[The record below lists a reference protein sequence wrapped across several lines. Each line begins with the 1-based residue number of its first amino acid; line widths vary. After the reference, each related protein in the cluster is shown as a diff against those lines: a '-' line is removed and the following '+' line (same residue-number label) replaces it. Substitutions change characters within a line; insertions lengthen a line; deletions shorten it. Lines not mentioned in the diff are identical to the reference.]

1 MAETQMTLSKTFT
14 NFFESEKSSGIL
26 LIVCTVVSLAIA
38 NSAAGPAYL
47 NFWHVTV
54 AGLSLAH
61 WINDALMAVFFL
73 MIGLELERGVY
84 TGALSKVRDALL
96 PAFAAVG
103 GMAAPALIH
112 FTLNRG
118 TATESGF
125 GIPMAT
131 DIAFALAVMALLGA
145 RVPVALKLFIVA
157 FAIIDDL
164 GAIVLIATV
173 YTADIS
179 LAWLAAA
186 LGTWTA
192 LIALNLSRRSMSL
205 WPYLSG
211 GVILWY
217 CVYHAG
223 IHASIAGVMLAFAI
237 PFSPRRPTAESP
249 SHRLERRLHKPVAYL
264 ILPLFALANTGV
276 TIDAQAIAEL
286 RLANSSGIALGLLLG
301 KPLGV
306 VLMCL
311 VAVKTGVC
319 RLPDDVRWSHLV
331 GAGLLGGIGFTMSIF
346 ITNLAFADHLSIVN
360 SSKLAVL
367 SASIAAGA
375 AGLLWLRLVP
385 GRRFQA
391 PLG

>member
-1 MAETQMTLSKTFT
+1 MMLHQTFRR
-14 NFFESEKSSGIL
+14 FIQSEQFGGVLL
-26 LIVCTVVSLAIA
+26 LICTVVSLVLA
-38 NSAAGPAYL
+38 NSPFAEAWRHI
-47 NFWHVTV
+47 WHVML
-54 AGLSLAH
+54 GPLSIEH

>member
-1 MAETQMTLSKTFT
+1 MKLHQTFRR
-14 NFFESEKSSGIL
+14 FIQSEQSGGVL
-26 LIVCTVVSLAIA
+26 LLVCTVVSLLLA
-38 NSAAGPAYL
+38 NSPFAETWRQV
-47 NFWHVTV
+47 WHVTL
-54 AGLSLAH
+54 GPMSLEH

-96 PAFAAVG
+96 PAFAAIG

-112 FTLNRG
+112 FALNGG
-118 TATESGF
+118 TATEPGF

-131 DIAFALAVMALLGA
+131 DIAFALAVIALLGA

-179 LAWLAAA
+179 VGWLAAA
-186 LGTWTA
+186 LGTWAA

-205 WPYLSG
+205 WPYLCG

-249 SHRLERRLHKPVAYL
+249 SHRLERHLHKPVAYL

-286 RLANSSGIALGLLLG
+286 SHANSSGIALGLLAG

-311 VAVKTGVC
+311 LAVKTGVC
-319 RLPDDVRWSHLV
+319 TLPADVRWAHLV
-331 GAGLLGGIGFTMSIF
+331 GAGVLGGIGFTMSIF
-346 ITNLAFADHLSIVN
+346 ITNLAFADHPAIIN

-367 SASIAAGA
+367 VASMVAGA
-375 AGLLWLRLVP
+375 VGLLWLRLVP
-385 GRRFQA
+385 RPRLQGL
-391 PLG
+391 PVI

>member
-1 MAETQMTLSKTFT
+1 MMLHQTFRR
-14 NFFESEKSSGIL
+14 FIQSEQFGGVL
-26 LIVCTVVSLAIA
+26 LVACTVVSLALA
-38 NSAAGPAYL
+38 NSPIAAAWLHLWHLKLGPMS
-47 NFWHVTV
+47 VE
-54 AGLSLAH
+54 H
-61 WINDALMAVFFL
+61 WINDALMAIFFL

-84 TGALSKVRDALL
+84 VGALSKVRNALL

-103 GMAAPALIH
+103 GMLAPALIH
-112 FTLNRG
+112 FAMNRG

-131 DIAFALAVMALLGA
+131 DIAFALAVLALLGS

-157 FAIIDDL
+157 YAIIDDL

-173 YTADIS
+173 YTAEIS
-179 LAWLAAA
+179 LAWLLLA
-186 LGTWTA
+186 LGTWAA

-276 TIDAQAIAEL
+276 TIDAQSVAEL
-286 RLANSSGIALGLLLG
+286 SHGNSLGIALGLLIG
-301 KPLGV
+301 KPFGV

-311 VAVKTGVC
+311 VAVKSGISL
-319 RLPDDVRWSHLV
+319 LPPEVRWSHMF

-346 ITNLAFADHLSIVN
+346 ITNLAFADHEVMVA
-360 SSKLAVL
+360 SSKLTVL
-367 SASIAAGA
+367 IASSV
-375 AGLLWLRLVP
+375 AGLLGLAWLRLVP
-385 GRRFQA
+385 RREMGSG
-391 PLG
+391 PVS

>member
-1 MAETQMTLSKTFT
+1 MLLHQTFRR
-14 NFFESEKSSGIL
+14 FVQSEQFGGVL
-26 LIVCTVVSLAIA
+26 LLVCTVVSLALA
-38 NSAAGPAYL
+38 NSPLAQTWLAI
-47 NFWHVTV
+47 WHVML
-54 AGLSLAH
+54 GPLSIEH

-112 FTLNRG
+112 FALNHA
-118 TATESGF
+118 TATESGY

-131 DIAFALAVMALLGA
+131 DIAFALAVMALLGT

-179 LAWLAAA
+179 PAWLAAA
-186 LGTWTA
+186 LGTWAA

-205 WPYLSG
+205 WPYLGG

-217 CVYHAG
+217 CVYQAG

-276 TIDAQAIAEL
+276 IIDGQAIAEL
-286 RLANSSGIALGLLLG
+286 SHANSAGIALGLLVG

-306 VLMCL
+306 ILMCL
-311 VAVKTGVC
+311 VAVKSGVC
-319 RLPDDVRWSHLV
+319 RLPDDVRWSHLA

-367 SASIAAGA
+367 SASMAAGA

-385 GRRFQA
+385 ETRFQA
-391 PLG
+391 PPN